1 MSDTDTRSEVA
12 GHGRDFAGKMALVT
26 GGSRG
31 IGRAVCLELA
41 RRGADLAFI
50 YRSRDAEA
58 EAVAAQIRALGRR
71 ALALKADLAQAAAVG
86 AAVARAAAEFGGLD
100 VLVQAAGAMGAWHE
114 TAELSVEDWDRY
126 LAVDLSGAF
135 YAIRA
140 SLPHLRKGG
149 GGAIVAISSIAA
161 QMCQARNVQGAAAK
175 AGLEAL
181 VRVVAREEGRRGIRA
196 NAVAVG
202 LTDTE
207 MGRVAFAEW
216 GPETTER
223 VIRGIPLR
231 RIGTPEEVARIV
243 CFLAGPDAAYITG
256 KVLQVDGGQII
267 AA

>member
-1 MSDTDTRSEVA
+1 MSA
-12 GHGRDFAGKMALVT
+12 GETEFASRRALVT

-41 RRGADLAFI
+41 RRGADVAFI

-58 EAVAAQIRALGRR
+58 EATVADMRALGRA
-71 ALALKADLAQAAAVG
+71 ALALKTDLADAHGVAAAVE
-86 AAVARAAAEFGGLD
+86 RSAAELGGLD
-100 VLVQAAGAMGAWHE
+100 IVVQAAGAMGVWQD
-114 TAELSVEDWDRY
+114 TADLSPEEWDRY

-135 YAIRA
+135 YIIRA
-140 SLPHLRKGG
+140 ALPHLRRAGRG
-149 GGAIVAISSIAA
+149 AAIVAISSIAA
-161 QMCQARNVQGAAAK
+161 QMCQPRNVQGAAAK

-207 MGRVAFAEW
+207 MGQGALSQW

-223 VIRGIPLR
+223 IIRGIPLR
-231 RIGTPEEVARIV
+231 RIGTPEEVARV
-243 CFLAGPDAAYITG
+243 VAFLAGPDADYITG

-267 AA
+267 AG

>member
-1 MSDTDTRSEVA
+1 MNEGATK
-12 GHGRDFAGKMALVT
+12 GDFAGKKALVT

-31 IGRAVCLELA
+31 IGHAVCLELA
-41 RRGADLAFI
+41 RRGADVAFI

-58 EAVAAQIRALGRR
+58 DATAAQIRAVGRE
-71 ALALKADLAQAAAVG
+71 ALALKADLADAVAVAAAVD
-86 AAVARAAAEFGGLD
+86 RAAAEFGRLN
-100 VLVQAAGAMGAWHE
+100 VLVQAAGAMGVWQEA
-114 TAELSVEDWDRY
+114 AELPIADWDRY
-126 LAVDLSGAF
+126 VAVDLSGAF
-135 YAIRA
+135 YVIRA
-140 SLPHLRKGG
+140 ALPHLHRAG

-175 AGLEAL
+175 AGLEAI
-181 VRVVAREEGRRGIRA
+181 VRVVAREEARRGIRA

-202 LTDTE
+202 LTDTD
-207 MGRVAFAEW
+207 MGHVAFTEW

-223 VIRGIPLR
+223 VVRGIPLR
-231 RIGTPEEVARIV
+231 RIGTPEEVARVV

>member
-1 MSDTDTRSEVA
+1 MNESGSKRELE
-12 GHGRDFAGKMALVT
+12 GKKALVT

-41 RRGADLAFI
+41 RRGADVAFI
-50 YRSRDAEA
+50 YHSRDIEA
-58 EAVAAQIRALGRR
+58 EATAAEIRALGRV
-71 ALALKADLAQAAAVG
+71 ALALKTDLADAHGVGVAVD
-86 AAVARAAAEFGGLD
+86 RAAAELGRLD
-100 VLVQAAGAMGAWHE
+100 ILVQAAGAMGNWHE
-114 TAELSVEDWDRY
+114 TAELSTEDWDRY

-135 YAIRA
+135 YVIRA
-140 SLPHLRKGG
+140 AVPHLRKTG

-175 AGLEAL
+175 AGLEAV

-202 LTDTE
+202 LTDTD
-207 MGRVAFAEW
+207 MARTAFAEW
-216 GPETTER
+216 GEESTER
-223 VIRGIPLR
+223 VVRGIPLR
-231 RIGTPEEVARIV
+231 RIGTPEEVARVV

>member
-1 MSDTDTRSEVA
+1 MSDEHDK
-12 GHGRDFAGKMALVT
+12 RDFAGKKALVT

-31 IGRAVCLELA
+31 IGAAVCLELA
-41 RRGADLAFI
+41 RRGADVAFI
-50 YRSRDAEA
+50 YRQRDGEA
-58 EAVAAQIRALGRR
+58 EATAAQIRALGAG
-71 ALALKADLAQAAAVG
+71 ALVLKADLAHAGAVG
-86 AAVARAAAEFGGLD
+86 AAVDRAAAELGGLE

-114 TAELSVEDWDRY
+114 TAELSTDDWDRY

-140 SLPHLRKGG
+140 ALPHLRRA
-149 GGAIVAISSIAA
+149 GGAVVAVSSIAA

-175 AGLEAL
+175 AGLEAM

-207 MGRVAFAEW
+207 MGRDAFARW
-216 GPETTER
+216 GTEASER
-223 VIRGIPLR
+223 VVRGIPLR
-231 RIGTPEEVARIV
+231 RIGTPQEVARVI

>member
-1 MSDTDTRSEVA
+1 MSDGETRRA
-12 GHGRDFAGKMALVT
+12 FADKKALVT

-41 RRGADLAFI
+41 RRGADVAFI
-50 YRSRDAEA
+50 YHSRDAEA
-58 EAVAAQIRALGRR
+58 EATAAQIRALGRV
-71 ALALKADLAQAAAVG
+71 ALALKADLADAAAVG
-86 AAVARAAAEFGGLD
+86 AAIDRAAAEFGRLD
-100 VLVQAAGAMGAWHE
+100 VVVQAAGAMGNWHE
-114 TAELSVEDWDRY
+114 TAELSIDDWDRY
-126 LAVDLSGAF
+126 MAVDLSGAF
-135 YAIRA
+135 YVIRA
-140 SLPHLRKGG
+140 SLPHLRKAGD
-149 GGAIVAISSIAA
+149 GAIVAISSIAA

-175 AGLEAL
+175 AGLEAM

-202 LTDTE
+202 LTDTD
-207 MGRVAFAEW
+207 MARTAFAEW
-216 GPETTER
+216 GAESAER

-231 RIGTPEEVARIV
+231 RIGTPEEVARVV

>member
-1 MSDTDTRSEVA
+1 MIDGESRRE
-12 GHGRDFAGKMALVT
+12 FADKKALVT

-41 RRGADLAFI
+41 RRGADVAFI
-50 YRSRDAEA
+50 YHSRDVEA
-58 EAVAAQIRALGRR
+58 GTTAGDIRALGRV
-71 ALALKADLAQAAAVG
+71 ALALKTDLADARGVADAVE
-86 AAVARAAAEFGGLD
+86 RAAAEFGRLD
-100 VLVQAAGAMGAWHE
+100 ILVQAAGAMGSWHE
-114 TAELSVEDWDRY
+114 TAELSTDDWDRY
-126 LAVDLSGAF
+126 VAVDLSGAF
-135 YAIRA
+135 YVIRA
-140 SLPHLRKGG
+140 ALPHLRKA

-175 AGLEAL
+175 AGLEAI

-202 LTDTE
+202 HTE
-207 MGRVAFAEW
+207 MARTAFAEW
-216 GPETTER
+216 GAESTDR
-223 VIRGIPLR
+223 VVRGIPLR
-231 RIGTPEEVARIV
+231 RIGTPEEVARVV

>member
-1 MSDTDTRSEVA
+1 MSGETDFE
-12 GHGRDFAGKMALVT
+12 HKKALVT

-31 IGRAVCLELA
+31 IGRAICLELA
-41 RRGADLAFI
+41 RRGADVAFI
-50 YRSRDAEA
+50 YLSRDAEA
-58 EAVAAQIRALGRR
+58 QATAADIGAQGRR
-71 ALALKADLAQAAAVG
+71 ALALKADLADAAEVG
-86 AAVARAAAEFGGLD
+86 AAVDRAAVEFGRLD

-114 TAELSVEDWDRY
+114 TAELSVEAWDRY

-135 YAIRA
+135 YLMRA
-140 SLPHLRKGG
+140 ALPHLRQAG

-161 QMCQARNVQGAAAK
+161 QMCQPRNVQGAAAK
-175 AGLEAL
+175 AGLEAMI
-181 VRVVAREEGRRGIRA
+181 RVVAREEGRRGIRA

-207 MGRVAFAEW
+207 MGRVAFAQW

-231 RIGTPEEVARIV
+231 RIGSPEEVARVV
-243 CFLAGPDAAYITG
+243 CFLAGPDGGYITG

>member
-1 MSDTDTRSEVA
+1 MNESGSKRELED
-12 GHGRDFAGKMALVT
+12 KKALVT

-41 RRGADLAFI
+41 RRGADVAFI
-50 YRSRDAEA
+50 YHSRDIEA
-58 EAVAAQIRALGRR
+58 RATAVEIRALGRV
-71 ALALKADLAQAAAVG
+71 ALALKTDLRMPTVSAWPSTAQRPNSDG
-86 AAVARAAAEFGGLD
+86 STYWYKRRRHGEMARGG
-100 VLVQAAGAMGAWHE
+100 
-114 TAELSVEDWDRY
+114 ELSTEDWDRY

-135 YAIRA
+135 YVIRA
-140 SLPHLRKGG
+140 AVPHLRKTG

-175 AGLEAL
+175 AGLEAV

-202 LTDTE
+202 LTDTD
-207 MGRVAFAEW
+207 MARTAFAEW
-216 GPETTER
+216 GAESTER
-223 VIRGIPLR
+223 VVRGIPLR
-231 RIGTPEEVARIV
+231 RIGTPEEVGARG
-243 CFLAGPDAAYITG
+243 LLLSPGRRRLHHR

>member
-1 MSDTDTRSEVA
+1 MSGETDFENKR
-12 GHGRDFAGKMALVT
+12 ALVT

-41 RRGADLAFI
+41 RRGADVAFI
-50 YRSRDAEA
+50 YHSRDADA
-58 EAVAAQIRALGRR
+58 EATAAEIGALGRR
-71 ALALKADLAQAAAVG
+71 ALALKADLADAAEVG
-86 AAVARAAAEFGGLD
+86 AAVDRAAAEFGRLD

-114 TAELSVEDWDRY
+114 TAELSAEAWDRY

-135 YAIRA
+135 YVMRA
-140 SLPHLRKGG
+140 ALPHLRQAG

-161 QMCQARNVQGAAAK
+161 QMCQPRNVQGAAAK
-175 AGLEAL
+175 AGLEAMI
-181 VRVVAREEGRRGIRA
+181 RVVAREEGRRGIRA

-207 MGRVAFAEW
+207 MGRVAFAQW

-231 RIGTPEEVARIV
+231 RIGTPEEVARVV
-243 CFLAGPDAAYITG
+243 CFLAGPDGGYITG

>member
-1 MSDTDTRSEVA
+1 MSDGESRREFVD
-12 GHGRDFAGKMALVT
+12 KKALVT

-41 RRGADLAFI
+41 RRGADVAFI
-50 YRSRDAEA
+50 YHSRDVEA
-58 EAVAAQIRALGRR
+58 EATAGEIRALGRV
-71 ALALKADLAQAAAVG
+71 ALALKTDLADAHGVG
-86 AAVARAAAEFGGLD
+86 AAIDRAAAEFGLLD
-100 VLVQAAGAMGAWHE
+100 ILVQAAGAMGNWQE
-114 TAELSVEDWDRY
+114 TAELSTDDWDRY
-126 LAVDLSGAF
+126 VAVDLSGAF
-135 YAIRA
+135 YVIRA
-140 SLPHLRKGG
+140 TLPHLRKAG

-175 AGLEAL
+175 AGLEAI

-207 MGRVAFAEW
+207 MARTAFAGW
-216 GPETTER
+216 GAESTDR
-223 VIRGIPLR
+223 VVRVIPLR
-231 RIGTPEEVARIV
+231 RIGTPEEVARVV